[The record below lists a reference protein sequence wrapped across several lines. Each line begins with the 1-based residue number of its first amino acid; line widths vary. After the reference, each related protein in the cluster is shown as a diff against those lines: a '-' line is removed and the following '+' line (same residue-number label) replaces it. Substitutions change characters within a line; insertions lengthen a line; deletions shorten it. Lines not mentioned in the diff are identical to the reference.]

1 MNDFLQSI
9 RNGSYSK
16 DNMSKPRYNGANSQ
30 SQRPRRTYEP
40 NGNGNYMRNNNN
52 NTERKF
58 RPRTGVEG
66 YASEDNT
73 MTTIKD
79 TLQTIL
85 TNQEAAML
93 VAQRKAVAEE
103 RTAVALEFI
112 ALHIGKLSGETFVP
126 KETIVPKTDQADVI
140 ANAPV
145 CDVETETAIMECMDN
160 NNDEQA
166 VVEEPELIISVKK
179 AETQSD
185 MGKDDILNVIA
196 SMRREGSTYN
206 EIASHL
212 DELNLPTFSGRGKWH
227 AQTIHRLCQTV

>member
-16 DNMSKPRYNGANSQ
+16 DNMSKPRYNGTNNQ
-30 SQRPRRTYEP
+30 GQRPRRTYEP

-85 TNQEAAML
+85 TNQVAAML
-93 VAQRKAVAEE
+93 VAERKAVAEE
-103 RTAVALEFI
+103 KTAVALEFI
-112 ALHIGKLSGETFVP
+112 AQHIGKLSGETFVP
-126 KETIVPKTDQADVI
+126 KTEHVSVS
-140 ANAPV
+140 V
-145 CDVETETAIMECMDN
+145 VESAVASEIMEVMDSC
-160 NNDEQA
+160 DEQQ
-166 VVEEPELIISVKK
+166 VIEEPDLVISVKK
-179 AETQSD
+179 SETQSTMD
-185 MGKDDILNVIA
+185 KDEILNVIA
-196 SMRREGSTYN
+196 SMRREGSTYS

>member
-16 DNMSKPRYNGANSQ
+16 DTSKPRYNGANSQ
-30 SQRPRRTYEP
+30 NQSQRPRRAYEP

-52 NTERKF
+52 NIERKF

-66 YASEDNT
+66 IASDDNT

-112 ALHIGKLSGETFVP
+112 AQHIGKLSGETFVP
-126 KETIVPKTDQADVI
+126 KTEPVSVSVVESAVVPEIIEV
-140 ANAPV
+140 
-145 CDVETETAIMECMDN
+145 MEVMDSC
-160 NNDEQA
+160 DEQT
-166 VVEEPELIISVKK
+166 VVEEPELIISVKQT
-179 AETQSD
+179 ETQSTMD
-185 MGKDDILNVIA
+185 KDDILNVIA

>member
-1 MNDFLQSI
+1 
-9 RNGSYSK
+9 
-16 DNMSKPRYNGANSQ
+16 
-30 SQRPRRTYEP
+30 
-40 NGNGNYMRNNNN
+40 MRNNNN
-52 NTERKF
+52 NPERKF

-66 YASEDNT
+66 YGSDDNT

-85 TNQEAAML
+85 ANQEAAMV
-93 VAQRKAVAEE
+93 VAERKAVAEE

-112 ALHIGKLSGETFVP
+112 AQHIGKLSGETFVP
-126 KETIVPKTDQADVI
+126 KTEPVSASVVESAVASEIMDVMDSRGEE
-140 ANAPV
+140 PV
-145 CDVETETAIMECMDN
+145 I
-160 NNDEQA
+160 
-166 VVEEPELIISVKK
+166 EEPELVISVKTS
-179 AETQSD
+179 ETQSTMD
-185 MGKDDILNVIA
+185 KDEILNVIA

>member
-30 SQRPRRTYEP
+30 SQRPRRAYEP

-66 YASEDNT
+66 IASDDNT

-112 ALHIGKLSGETFVP
+112 AQHIGKLSGETFVP
-126 KETIVPKTDQADVI
+126 KTEPVSVSVVESAVVP
-140 ANAPV
+140 
-145 CDVETETAIMECMDN
+145 EIMEVMDSC
-160 NNDEQA
+160 DEQP
-166 VVEEPELIISVKK
+166 VIEEPELVISVKK
-179 AETQSD
+179 TETQSTMD
-185 MGKDDILNVIA
+185 KDEILNVIA

-212 DELNLPTFSGRGKWH
+212 DDLNLPTFSGRGKWH